1 MTTVMISHIAS
12 ALERFCVDIMTLQ
25 VIKHDFNAGT
35 LITVISL
42 LFGAAESSVNWK
54 STLTLKYTFL
64 TLTITWITE
73 VKLLLMYLNEMHI
86 DHSLLSRDRDWQR
99 YSPVKNIRLCKNML
113 IRAIRDMCA
122 RQNYLLSRNSLV

>member
-54 STLTLKYTFL
+54 STLTLEYTFL
-64 TLTITWITE
+64 TQTITWITE
-73 VKLLLMYLNEMHI
+73 VKRARLN
-86 DHSLLSRDRDWQR
+86 
-99 YSPVKNIRLCKNML
+99 CF
-113 IRAIRDMCA
+113 
-122 RQNYLLSRNSLV
+122 